1 MKYTV
6 LSWDGVEGTTVTSCL
21 TPGSAAK
28 RAVEE
33 LGFRPGHIVVIDE
46 FANRTMWDVRATRLV
61 YACEVKWDF
70 ERGEERG
77 TGRKLERNDD
87 L

>member
-33 LGFRPGHIVVIDE
+33 LGFRPGMIVVVDE
-46 FANRTMWDVRATRLV
+46 LGERRMFDVHATRLV
-61 YACEVKWDF
+61 YVSEVEWDF
-70 ERGEERG
+70 QRGEKR
-77 TGRKLERNDD
+77 
-87 L
+87 